1 MPTWIPESLLL
12 AEEDRARKAREAA
25 AETAKRRVADKV
37 ADTVSTGAEKEA
49 YPDDA
54 SKLRKIRESIRIS
67 PQVSA
72 DTVLSKMGFPT
83 AESREKAFFAKN
95 VLDVGG

>member
-1 MPTWIPESLLL
+1 MGAIATN
-12 AEEDRARKAREAA
+12 
-25 AETAKRRVADKV
+25 AETQ
-37 ADTVSTGAEKEA
+37 S
-49 YPDDA
+49 YPDDE

-72 DTVLSKMGFPT
+72 DTVLSKMGFST
-83 AESREKAFFAKN
+83 ADAREKAFFGKN

>member
-12 AEEDRARKAREAA
+12 AEEFRARKAREAA
-25 AETAKRRVADKV
+25 EEARGRVADRAMDAV
-37 ADTVSTGAEKEA
+37 ARNDAGKES
-49 YPDDA
+49 YPDDV
-54 SKLRKIRESIRIS
+54 SKLPKIRESIRIS

-72 DTVLSKMGFPT
+72 DAVLSKMGFSSPG
-83 AESREKAFFAKN
+83 ARKRAFFGKN

>member
-25 AETAKRRVADKV
+25 SEAAKNRVADKV
-37 ADTVSTGAEKEA
+37 ADTVAATAETQT
-49 YPDDA
+49 YPDDV
-54 SKLRKIRESIRIS
+54 SKLGKIRESIRIS

-72 DTVLSKMGFPT
+72 DAFLSKMGFSST
-83 AESREKAFFAKN
+83 EARGKAFSGKN
-95 VLDVGG
+95 VIDVGG

>member
-25 AETAKRRVADKV
+25 AETAKGRVADR
-37 ADTVSTGAEKEA
+37 AMGAIAASAETQT
-49 YPDDA
+49 YPDDV
-54 SKLRKIRESIRIS
+54 SKLGKIRESIRIS

-72 DTVLSKMGFPT
+72 DAFLLKMGFSS
-83 AESREKAFFAKN
+83 AEAREKAFFAKN